1 MCPRA
6 AHGSS
11 LFFWGEACSF
21 IGLVGWNFNSRNCCN
36 PNTPVPEVETHR
48 WSIDSKGI
56 KTQMKS
62 EASGQVVVDRESLA
76 LASKV
81 NRVFFAGVNYSA
93 HQSFQI
99 TSTLKE
105 MQLKTLGK

>member
-1 MCPRA
+1 MSPRA

-11 LFFWGEACSF
+11 LLSWGKACSF

-36 PNTPVPEVETHR
+36 PNTPGPEVETHR
-48 WSIDSKGI
+48 WNVDGKDI

-62 EASGQVVVDRESLA
+62 GASGQVVDGESFA
-76 LASKV
+76 LACKV

-93 HQSFQI
+93 HRSFQI
-99 TSTLKE
+99 TSTLTE
-105 MQLKTLGK
+105 M